1 MATATVPIRSAESN
15 RQASFVATNWKPF
28 QKGAM
33 RGSFSVRLPSGLIVH
48 DIALFEKGA
57 SRWIAMPRQ
66 RYKSKD
72 GQESFA
78 AIIEF
83 ATSRAADAFRH
94 EAVAALDAL
103 LGRKG

>member
-1 MATATVPIRSAESN
+1 METTSFI
-15 RQASFVATNWKPF
+15 ASNWKPF

-33 RGSFSVRLPSGLIVH
+33 RGSFSVRLPSGLIIR

-66 RYKSKD
+66 RFTNKE

-78 AIIEF
+78 PIIEF
-83 ATSRAADAFRH
+83 RDSKTADAFRH
-94 EAVAALDAL
+94 QAVEALDAL
-103 LGRKG
+103 LSRQNVSAA